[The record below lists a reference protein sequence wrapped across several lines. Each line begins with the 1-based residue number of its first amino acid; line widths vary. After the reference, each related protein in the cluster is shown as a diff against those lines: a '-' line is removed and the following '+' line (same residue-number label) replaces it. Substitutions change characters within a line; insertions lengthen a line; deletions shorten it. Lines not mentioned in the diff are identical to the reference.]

1 MCILSASLIMV
12 MVMVMVRVRVL
23 LVCVLDNSVPAVLRF
38 GTLLAAKMAVVR
50 HAKVGAGAID
60 LMSM

>member
-1 MCILSASLIMV
+1 MV